1 MVVEQRHSLGAATPS
16 VTPEIEP
23 CDDSDDHERWHE
35 EPMESDLMTFESVP
49 RAGAIQYCV
58 RAAWRA
64 AARAAILAWVQSAR
78 WAEL

>member
-35 EPMESDLMTFESVP
+35 EPMESDLMTPMIMSGGM
-49 RAGAIQYCV
+49 RN
-58 RAAWRA
+58 
-64 AARAAILAWVQSAR
+64 R
-78 WAEL
+78 WNPT